1 MNRLLLPVGVL
12 CFSFCWLRPHPRSGV
27 SHPIGLSAEIG
38 DLAGAHGARGP
49 GRRLRRHRARRS
61 ARPQSSARHKG
72 TRPAGGGSKRVRVGA
87 CRFRQGA
94 PRPSSDRKRARPLT
108 ARMAPFVVR
117 SVTGDAPFVRPDDA
131 RWRGRL
137 PSGVRLSPPAARRLT
152 RFGIAPLLDPR
163 LPARVRRRL
172 LDLTG
177 AVSPLP
183 RGARHARGVLGGVPT
198 TVAVAGGPGE
208 HRVLYLHGG
217 GYQVGSARAYRGLL
231 THLSRA
237 TGAPVHAPDYR
248 LAPEHPYPAG
258 AEDAHAAFRA
268 LRNAGHL
275 AQRIAVAG
283 DSAGGGPGHG
293 VAPAAAGGG
302 RGAARRRSG

>member
-1 MNRLLLPVGVL
+1 
-12 CFSFCWLRPHPRSGV
+12 
-27 SHPIGLSAEIG
+27 
-38 DLAGAHGARGP
+38 
-49 GRRLRRHRARRS
+49 
-61 ARPQSSARHKG
+61 
-72 TRPAGGGSKRVRVGA
+72 
-87 CRFRQGA
+87 
-94 PRPSSDRKRARPLT
+94 
-108 ARMAPFVVR
+108 
-117 SVTGDAPFVRPDDA
+117 VTGDAPFVRPDGQVA
-131 RWRGRL
+131 GRL

-163 LPARVRRRL
+163 APLAVRRRL

-177 AVSPLP
+177 AVGPLP

-231 THLSRA
+231 THLARA

-268 LRNAGHL
+268 LRNAGHP
-275 AQRIAVAG
+275 AQRIAVVG
-283 DSAGGGPGHG
+283 DSAS
-293 VAPAAAGGG
+293 
-302 RGAARRRSG
+302 GAELLVDDADRLAELGATLYDDCTRTHAQ